1 MPELD
6 EFVDNIDRVGW
17 LGFWRRKPP
26 LDPTVLGFWSQDPSL
41 IARAVRS
48 GGSGSGSGGW
58 DGLGGWRV
66 DLDNP
71 SCNHWLQLL
80 IKKLTLLY
88 GKVNMKMELKT
99 AGKNACIYN
108 PCFLK

>member
-1 MPELD
+1 MA
-6 EFVDNIDRVGW
+6 W
-17 LGFWRRKPP
+17 
-26 LDPTVLGFWSQDPSL
+26 VLEKKTATRPDSVGFWSQDPSL
-41 IARAVRS
+41 IARAVGS
-48 GGSGSGSGGW
+48 GGSGS
-58 DGLGGWRV
+58 GLGGWRV

-99 AGKNACIYN
+99 AGKNACIYK